1 MIEDL
6 APKDAFIVNKIYR
19 IRNMQ
24 VMLDFDLAE
33 LYSVE
38 TRMLK
43 QQVRRN
49 QERFPEDFFFE
60 LTIDEWESLRSQIVI
75 LKNLSRG
82 QHSKYRPFAFTEQ
95 GVAMLSSV
103 LRSKQAIEM
112 NIQIMR
118 IFVSMRRMIATNEE
132 ILEKL
137 EKLEAENAE
146 QNVQIAVIYETIKE
160 LIEPQYKN
168 RKQIGYRV
176 AKVKS

>member
-1 MIEDL
+1 MNEL
-6 APKDAFIVNKIYR
+6 APTDAFIVNKIYR

-33 LYSVE
+33 LYGVE
-38 TRMLK
+38 TKVLK

-49 QERFPEDFFFE
+49 MDRFPEDFLFE
-60 LTIDEWESLRSQIVI
+60 LSKEEWESLRSQIVT
-75 LKNLSRG
+75 LKNLTRG
-82 QHSKYRPFAFTEQ
+82 QHSKYLPFAFTEQ

-118 IFVSMRRMIATNEE
+118 IFVSMRKMIATNQE

-160 LIEPQYKN
+160 LIEPKYKN
-168 RKQIGYRV
+168 RKQIGY
-176 AKVKS
+176 KVQDDKS